1 MGWGTGTEMRCE
13 ITVIVAD
20 AQPVARLG
28 IRAVLDPVEQITVVG
43 EAGCTQ
49 ELTALADTLSP
60 SAVVLDG
67 GPSGAAV
74 ELSVCSVLMAMLPAT
89 RTLAY
94 LSTTS
99 NGRIAAAALAGADSC
114 LLKEDRAELL
124 PDVLARTVDGERVWP
139 SPMPNEPESRTV
151 LELTAEGGLTPKER
165 DVFALMLEHHSNAA
179 IADALVL
186 STNTVKSHV
195 RSVLRKLGIAD
206 RRALHAALRP
216 ASTGFEVPR
225 GAHPPSTSS
234 GRPQVTNMLVPGRRS
249 TAPSR
254 TALRRAPVARAR
266 QTGREERAGLT
277 GG

>member
-1 MGWGTGTEMRCE
+1 MRCG

-28 IRAVLDPVEQITVVG
+28 IRAVLDPVEEISVVG
-43 EAGCTQ
+43 EAASTQ
-49 ELTALADTLSP
+49 ELTALAETFSP

-74 ELSVCSVLMAMLPAT
+74 ELSVCGVLREMLPAT

-99 NGRIAAAALAGADSC
+99 NGRVAAAALAGADSC
-114 LLKEDRAELL
+114 LLKEDQPELL

-139 SPMPNEPESRTV
+139 LPVPNEPESGTV
-151 LELTAEGGLTPKER
+151 LELTADGGLTPKER
-165 DVFALMLEHHSNAA
+165 DVFALMLENHSNAG

-206 RRALHAALRP
+206 RRALYATLRP
-216 ASTGFEVPR
+216 ASTGVELVR
-225 GAHPPSTSS
+225 DARPPSTSG
-234 GRPQVTNMLVPGRRS
+234 GRPQDGLLG
-249 TAPSR
+249 
-254 TALRRAPVARAR
+254 LRPKPQTARAR
-266 QTGREERAGLT
+266 QTGEGRREAPA
-277 GG
+277 